1 MAHSGAGRRIARVA
15 CRVMSA
21 GPIRAVSAVLGAAA
35 LLAAIPAAADRRCPE
50 IPTPPEAM
58 QVSPV
63 DLQMDPRLAEFV
75 NAHAPQAAATV
86 LRLMDSAPVQYVVL
100 FQNEDQ
106 ALSQAETFHRMAV
119 VRQRPGGWDWEPVL
133 ASDGLPA
140 EIRELTYAQN
150 VNGRLELVG
159 ENYLREECWAV
170 RVTLDGGVYRAQA
183 TANDWPAN
191 AGDAPP
197 TEALPTEAPPV
208 TTLATPPRPA
218 TTIQG
223 PSFRPSPPPPPDAAA
238 CAACGTC
245 GGFGLLG
252 LLAPFVLLLALAV
265 VLAIS
270 HWRVFTKAG
279 EPGWAAFVPIY
290 NVMVLARIGGEPEWF
305 GLLMLL
311 PCINIY
317 FWFVVQLKLAERF
330 GMGAG
335 FGLGLVF
342 LPMVFYPILAFG
354 SATALPL
361 RPR

>member
-1 MAHSGAGRRIARVA
+1 MPHHSGTGRRIARLA

-21 GPIRAVSAVLGAAA
+21 WPIRTVSAVLAAAA
-35 LLAAIPAAADRRCPE
+35 LLGVIPAAADRRCPE
-50 IPTPPEAM
+50 IPTPPDVIR
-58 QVSPV
+58 VSPV

-75 NAHAPQAAATV
+75 NAHAPQAATTV
-86 LRLMDSAPVQYVVL
+86 LRLTSSAPGQYVVL
-100 FQNEDQ
+100 FQNEEQ

-119 VRQRPGGWDWEPVL
+119 VQQRPGGWNWEPVL
-133 ASDGLPA
+133 DPDGLPA
-140 EIRELTYAQN
+140 EIREFTYARS
-150 VNGRLELVG
+150 VSGRLEFVG
-159 ENYLREECWAV
+159 ENYLREDCWAV
-170 RVTLDGGVYRAQA
+170 RVTLDGGVYRAQP
-183 TANDWPAN
+183 TANNWPAN
-191 AGDAPP
+191 AGEAPP
-197 TEALPTEAPPV
+197 ETLSTKAPPV
-208 TTLATPPRPA
+208 TTPATPLPPA
-218 TTIQG
+218 TTSQA

-245 GGFGLLG
+245 GGFGFLG

-265 VLAIS
+265 VVAIS

-342 LPMVFYPILAFG
+342 LPMIFYPILAFG

-361 RPR
+361 RRR